1 MNDANPAPDTN
12 PAAPCPCGMKPM
24 ALCTCAG
31 VTPIDNKI
39 RLVILQHPQ
48 EQDRTL
54 GSAPLAVKLFKN
66 AQVKIGLSWPSLS
79 KMLGREAEAAKWG
92 VLYLGSADAKK
103 LLGLPSNP
111 QGGAPQQTT
120 YDPLQGAAPA
130 DAPAILALNRKS
142 EIAENQSAILRG
154 LEGVIVLDGTW
165 SQAKAL
171 WWRNAWM
178 LKCRRL
184 ILNPNAPSRY
194 GNLRKEPRR
203 DALSTIEAAAL
214 LLAHLE
220 HRPDY
225 ERAAGE
231 AFAHMLARFRDV
243 KHTHPELTRR

>member
-1 MNDANPAPDTN
+1 MNDANPAPDTT

-79 KMLGREAEAAKWG
+79 KMLGYEAEAAKWG

-103 LLGLPSNP
+103 LLGLPPNA
-111 QGGAPQQTT
+111 QGGAARQTT

-214 LLAHLE
+214 LLASLE
-220 HRPDY
+220 HRHEY

-231 AFAHMLARFRDV
+231 AFAQMLARFRDV
-243 KHTHPELTRR
+243 KRTHPELTRR

>member
-1 MNDANPAPDTN
+1 
-12 PAAPCPCGMKPM
+12 MKPM
-24 ALCTCAG
+24 ALCTCDG

-92 VLYLGSADAKK
+92 VLYLGSADANK
-103 LLGLPSNP
+103 LLDLPNNKTAP
-111 QGGAPQQTT
+111 HKAGGA
-120 YDPLQGAAPA
+120 YDPLQKDNTKIEAPG
-130 DAPAILALNRKS
+130 ILALNRKS
-142 EIAENQSAILRG
+142 EIAADQAAILRG

-184 ILNPNAPSRY
+184 ILNPNSPSRY

-214 LLAHLE
+214 LLAILE

-225 ERAAGE
+225 ESAAGK
-231 AFAHMLARFRDV
+231 AFAHMLARFRDI
-243 KHTHPELTRR
+243 KRIHPELTRR